1 MSGVPE
7 ATLREAFE
15 TVLPADRE
23 EMSEEEKAV
32 YLAENIE
39 TLKSYLSERGFDVS
53 KSGEATPRD
62 MLKSFYG
69 EDSGNTSYFDPE
81 TVNAVES
88 KFETP
93 DDVEADEG
101 SPPLSVHYG
110 KSVDTPA
117 SGNRGD
123 TAHNSGNQAPD
134 E

>member
-23 EMSEEEKAV
+23 GMSEEEMAV
-32 YLAENIE
+32 HLAENIG
-39 TLKSYLSERGFDVS
+39 TLQDYLSERGFELD
-53 KSGEATPRD
+53 KSREATPRD

-69 EDSGNTSYFDPE
+69 TDSGNTSYFDPE

-93 DDVEADEG
+93 DDVEADE
-101 SPPLSVHYG
+101 SNPSLSVHYG

-117 SGNRGD
+117 SSNRGD
-123 TAHNSGNQAPD
+123 SYHESG
-134 E
+134 

>member
-7 ATLREAFE
+7 ATLQEAFE

-23 EMSEEEKAV
+23 EMSEEEMAV
-32 YLAENIE
+32 HLAENIG
-39 TLKSYLSERGFDVS
+39 TLQDYLSERGFELD
-53 KSGEATPRD
+53 KSGEATPQD

-69 EDSGNTSYFDPE
+69 ADSGNTSYFDPE

-117 SGNRGD
+117 SSNRG
-123 TAHNSGNQAPD
+123 NSHHESG
-134 E
+134 